1 MAAGFQYF
9 DHESSGAPSLGDGS
23 TAGSLVTLLD
33 WILVSKGGWSKP
45 FSSTSQAV
53 YRADSGNRKFL
64 KIDDRVGATAV
75 ARGYNNMTS
84 LTAGTGPFPT
94 ISGGAALSEY
104 GILKQYANDTGTRRY
119 WGVRTDKYI
128 LLIIEVSSVAGASAM
143 YRDIFVFGEVPSLW
157 PADINHNSVC
167 MANNFTSALPYS
179 IISYYSAC
187 TAGSVLSAGAVNPAF
202 AATPDGSITGA
213 PLYQNFANTPNNGTL
228 DNSAN
233 LIGGDIISDIMLMGV
248 AGAISTMA
256 CPVPRSKLPNLKY
269 IHNIAAAGYSTID
282 MSEVTLDTK
291 TFKVIAMSS
300 TGVASTDRS
309 CVRLLLEKT
318 DTGGAL

>member
-45 FSSTSQAV
+45 FSSTSQAI

-94 ISGGAALSEY
+94 ISGGAALADY
-104 GILKQYANDTGTRRY
+104 GIMKQYAGDTGTRRY
-119 WGVRTDKYI
+119 WGVRTDKYL
-128 LLIIEVSSVAGASAM
+128 LLIIEVSSVALAGAM
-143 YRDIFVFGEVPSLW
+143 HRDIFVFGEVPSLW

-167 MANNFTSALPYS
+167 MANFFPGGLPYS
-179 IISYYSAC
+179 LMNYYNGC
-187 TAGSVLSAGAVNPAF
+187 TASYAVSASSANPAF

-213 PLYQNFANTPNNGTL
+213 PLYQNFVNTPNSGAL

-233 LIGGDIISDIMLMGV
+233 LIGGDIILDIMLMGV

-256 CPVPRSKLPNLKY
+256 CLAPRSKLPNLKY
-269 IHNIAAAGYSTID
+269 IHNTAAADYSTID

-291 TFKVIAMSS
+291 TFKVIAISS
-300 TGVASTDRS
+300 TGVPSTDRS